1 MRCTEVRRRL
11 GILDFS
17 SYEHALIP
25 ASLRAHLEQCPECRE
40 WLRQTRRV
48 SDLLRGAMSTPA
60 VGADFTA
67 RVMLRIRTSPAP
79 RRASWYDRL
88 FGVRRPTAPL
98 ISPRM
103 ALTVLSVLIII
114 IAAGA
119 LLSGPL
125 QPDGPET
132 LPPAQGVVASDAQPI
147 PTQHHSSAGP
157 PPRDSGLTPVRHNG
171 Q

>member
-17 SYEHALIP
+17 GYEHALVP

-48 SDLLRGAMSTPA
+48 SDLVRGRVSTTA
-60 VGADFTA
+60 VGTDFTA

-79 RRASWYDRL
+79 RRASWHDRL
-88 FGVRRPTAPL
+88 FGARRPTAPL

-125 QPDGPET
+125 QPDGPAT
-132 LPPAQGVVASDAQPI
+132 PPPTQGVVATDAQPI
-147 PTQHHSSAGP
+147 PTQHHP
-157 PPRDSGLTPVRHNG
+157 PVGSPPADSRLTPVRHNG

>member
-17 SYEHALIP
+17 GYEHALIP
-25 ASLRAHLEQCPECRE
+25 AGLRAHLDECAECRE

-48 SDLLRGAMSTPA
+48 SDLVRGRASTAA
-60 VGADFTA
+60 VGTDFTA
-67 RVMLRIRTSPAP
+67 RVMLRIRTAP
-79 RRASWYDRL
+79 TPHRASWHDRL
-88 FGVRRPTAPL
+88 FGVQRPTAPL
-98 ISPRM
+98 ISPRL

-125 QPDGPET
+125 QPDGPVT
-132 LPPAQGVVASDAQPI
+132 PPPTQGVVATDAQPV
-147 PTQHHSSAGP
+147 PTQHHPPVGP
-157 PPRDSGLTPVRHNG
+157 PPAESRLTPVRHNG